1 MVITTLPPSL
11 SLFSTLNDTTNT
23 QSTTS
28 LPQSHSFPFS
38 NPPTHPSFDIL
49 LLPFFSIKAT
59 DLPLSP
65 PLHCFPL
72 TFFCT
77 LTLYF
82 IYPHV
87 ITMKI
92 IISLVLAAASVIA
105 TTSSEP
111 LSKRAG
117 PGPHWDVSIFIPH
130 IATSFSLLFPSS
142 YFPFSVSHQFFP
154 CPVDLLI
161 PSNLRA
167 LLFLSFSEISC
178 AQPHN
183 PIAHFSNPDLYE
195 YVSVAIDIVPAC
207 CGCAHP
213 DNLIVCC
220 RLSRFLSPFTFLI
233 VGLFALSF

>member
-1 MVITTLPPSL
+1 
-11 SLFSTLNDTTNT
+11 
-23 QSTTS
+23 
-28 LPQSHSFPFS
+28 
-38 NPPTHPSFDIL
+38 
-49 LLPFFSIKAT
+49 
-59 DLPLSP
+59 
-65 PLHCFPL
+65 
-72 TFFCT
+72 
-77 LTLYF
+77 
-82 IYPHV
+82 
-87 ITMKI
+87 MKI

-154 CPVDLLI
+154 CPVDFLI

-195 YVSVAIDIVPAC
+195 YVSVAIDIVPTC

-220 RLSRFLSPFTFLI
+220 RLSRLLLPFTFFNRGAFCLVFLTRSWLCTSGDAI
-233 VGLFALSF
+233 SLPTNSQTLSLSISLSLVRRRQGGTKSLESPGPSLRNLRQGSPTIARGHQRRHTFSFR